1 MVQSPDPTT
10 FSYTVSDERHELDA
24 IFKPKNIAVIGA
36 TEKAGSVGR
45 TILYNLITN
54 PFGGTVFPVSTT
66 RSSVLGIRAY
76 PTIKDVPDKVDC
88 AIIVTPARSVPGIVQ
103 ECVDLGVP
111 GAVIISAGFKE
122 TGAAGAELERQIL
135 EIANGKMRIVGP
147 NCLGVM
153 MPRNGLNGTF
163 AGSMAR
169 PGNVAFISQSGAIC
183 TSVLDWSFKENV
195 GFSAFISIGSMLDV
209 SWGDLIYYL
218 GDDPHTHSIVI
229 YMESIGDARSF
240 MSAAREVARSKPI
253 IVIKAGRTDEAAAAA
268 ASHTGTLT
276 GSDEVLAA
284 AFRRSGVLRVDN
296 ISDIFYISEVLAKQ
310 PRAKGNRLTIVT
322 NAGGPGVLATDALI
336 TGGGELAQISPETMD
351 QLNAFLPAAWSH
363 NNPIDILGDA
373 EPERYAKALEI
384 AAQDPN
390 SDGLLVILTPQ
401 AMTDPTITA
410 EQLKPYARVSDK
422 PVLASWMGGADV
434 AAGEAIL
441 NKANIPTFAY
451 PDTAVRLFN
460 YLWRY
465 NYNLKAI
472 YETPTLP
479 EDTYGETPDRA
490 TVEAVISAARA
501 AGRTILTEDES
512 KKVLAAYKVPTIPNI
527 VAPTEDEAVA
537 AANEVKYPVVLK
549 LNSETITHKTDVGGV
564 ILNLEDEAAVRAAFQ
579 KIQANVAEKAGAEHF
594 QGVSVQP
601 MIKQDGYEIIIGSS
615 LDPQFGP
622 VLLFG
627 TGGTLVEVFKDRAL
641 GLPPLTTT
649 LARRMMEQTKIY
661 EALKGVRGRK
671 GVDLA
676 ALEKIMVRFSQLV
689 VEQPWIKEVDI
700 NPLLAS
706 PERLLALD
714 ARVVLHDPATPE
726 NELPRPA
733 IRPYPTQ
740 YVQEW
745 IAKNGEQILIR
756 PIRPEDE
763 PLLVKF
769 HEKLSERT
777 VYMRYF
783 SVMKLGQRVDHDRLS
798 RIAFID
804 YDREMA
810 LVPTRLN
817 PETGEPEII
826 GAGRLIKVHG
836 RPEAEF
842 SLIIIDEFQGKG
854 LGRELLSR
862 LVKIGKDEGLKQIT
876 GYILPEN
883 TGMLRVAED
892 LGFKQHYQQ
901 DENIMKVVLDL

>member
-1 MVQSPDPTT
+1 
-10 FSYTVSDERHELDA
+10 
-24 IFKPKNIAVIGA
+24 
-36 TEKAGSVGR
+36 
-45 TILYNLITN
+45 
-54 PFGGTVFPVSTT
+54 
-66 RSSVLGIRAY
+66 
-76 PTIKDVPDKVDC
+76 
-88 AIIVTPARSVPGIVQ
+88 
-103 ECVDLGVP
+103 
-111 GAVIISAGFKE
+111 
-122 TGAAGAELERQIL
+122 
-135 EIANGKMRIVGP
+135 
-147 NCLGVM
+147 
-153 MPRNGLNGTF
+153 
-163 AGSMAR
+163 
-169 PGNVAFISQSGAIC
+169 
-183 TSVLDWSFKENV
+183 
-195 GFSAFISIGSMLDV
+195 
-209 SWGDLIYYL
+209 
-218 GDDPHTHSIVI
+218 
-229 YMESIGDARSF
+229 
-240 MSAAREVARSKPI
+240 
-253 IVIKAGRTDEAAAAA
+253 
-268 ASHTGTLT
+268 
-276 GSDEVLAA
+276 
-284 AFRRSGVLRVDN
+284 
-296 ISDIFYISEVLAKQ
+296 YISEVLAKQ

-336 TGGGELAQISPETMD
+336 MDGGELAKISPETMEK
-351 QLNAFLPAAWSH
+351 LNSFLPGAWSH

-401 AMTDPTITA
+401 AMTDPTLTA
-410 EQLKPYARVSDK
+410 EQLKPYARVGDK
-422 PVLASWMGGADV
+422 PVLASWMGGAEV

-441 NKANIPTFAY
+441 NKANIPTFSY

-479 EDTYGETPDRA
+479 DDTYGETPDRA
-490 TVEAVISAARA
+490 AVEEVIKAAHA

-527 VAPTEDEAVA
+527 VAPTEDEAAKA
-537 AANEVKYPVVLK
+537 AHEVGFPVVLK

-564 ILNLEDEAAVRAAFQ
+564 MLNLVDETAVREAFQ
-579 KIQANVAEKAGAEHF
+579 TIQRNVTRKVGAEHF

-601 MIKQDGYEIIIGSS
+601 MIKLDGYEIIIGSS
-615 LDPQFGP
+615 IDPQFGP

-661 EALKGVRGRK
+661 EALKGVRGRA

-676 ALEKIMVRFSQLV
+676 ALEKILVRFSQLV
-689 VEQPWIKEVDI
+689 VEQPWIKEIDI

-706 PERLLALD
+706 PEHLVALD
-714 ARVVLHDPATPE
+714 ARVVLHDPGIAKAD
-726 NELPRPA
+726 LPKTA
-733 IRPYPTQ
+733 IRPYPIQ
-740 YVQEW
+740 YVEEW
-745 IAKNGEQILIR
+745 IARNGEKILIR

-783 SVMKLGQRVDHDRLS
+783 SVMKLGQRVAHERLS

-810 LVPTRLN
+810 LVPTRIN

-826 GAGRLIKVHG
+826 GAGRLIKAHG

-842 SLIIIDEFQGKG
+842 SLIITDEFQGKG

-862 LVKIGKDEGLKQIT
+862 LIQVGRDENLRQIN

-883 TGMLRVAED
+883 TGMLRVCEE
-892 LGFKQHYQQ
+892 LGFQQHYNKE
-901 DENIMKVVLDL
+901 ENIMIVTLSL